1 MKRWLLLAIVLT
13 VPAWQWW
20 RLPVPAV
27 NPPPPAVGPVAGDP
41 ATAPVQR
48 DLDRG
53 PRFTVNGIAARA
65 LAEYTVSGRVLSTRR
80 YRMGRSAALA
90 PVDLAL
96 GWGRMS
102 DPRVI
107 DRLDIHQGG
116 RWYFWRHEGAP
127 PLPADEITRSSA
139 NVHLIP
145 ADRAVASALR
155 RADAGQ
161 RITLRGY
168 LVELRGDDG
177 WHWTSSLRRDDSGDG
192 SCELMYVQAV
202 SDG

>member
-1 MKRWLLLAIVLT
+1 MKRGLLLVVLA
-13 VPAWQWW
+13 VLAWQLWP
-20 RLPVPAV
+20 LPVPAV
-27 NPPPPAVGPVAGDP
+27 SPRPPAVAPVDGDP
-41 ATAPVQR
+41 FAAPVQR
-48 DLDRG
+48 DLEHG

-65 LAEYTVSGRVLSTRR
+65 LAEYTVSGRVLSATR
-80 YRMGRSAALA
+80 YRLGRGADLA

-116 RWYFWRHEGAP
+116 RWYFWRYEGAP
-127 PLPADEITRSSA
+127 PLPVDEITRSSA

-145 ADRAVASALR
+145 ANRAVARALR

-168 LVELRGDDG
+168 LVELRAADG